1 MRFVTPLR
9 LYWHLLSSSTVASKS
24 LKCFECL
31 ILTLST
37 CRLNLRSA
45 SFFTNEDRALW
56 EELLEKQPP
65 GVLPYDAEIQE

>member
-9 LYWHLLSSSTVASKS
+9 LYSYLLPTTIVTSKS
-24 LKCFECL
+24 LKCLECL